1 MSQKPLIDFT
11 DKELYDALRHEIKN
25 VHYSAANYQEEIS
38 RRSQDRNTKALNIWT
53 YVIAIATL
61 INAIATLIL
70 VLKSV
75 GSL

>member
-11 DKELYDALRHEIKN
+11 DKELYDALRHEIKS
-25 VHYSAANYQEEIS
+25 VHYFAASYQEE
-38 RRSQDRNTKALNIWT
+38 IWT

-75 GSL
+75 GSW

>member
-11 DKELYDALRHEIKN
+11 DKELYDALRHEIKS
-25 VHYSAANYQEEIS
+25 VHYFAANYQEEIS
-38 RRSQDRNTKALNIWT
+38 RPSQDRNTKALNIWT

-61 INAIATLIL
+61 INAITTLIP

-75 GSL
+75 GFW